1 MVMPLPAG
9 IFPEYL
15 TSINGIFTS
24 KEILDFIFFQNS
36 FCNFVLHWFEYTFR
50 YIRRRGNQVQILN
63 RPATVSPMQR
73 FDNSKSHC
81 IPAGM
86 WEGSSKWGQVRRP
99 ASAYNF

>member
-1 MVMPLPAG
+1 MG
-9 IFPEYL
+9 FSHQKKYW
-15 TSINGIFTS
+15 
-24 KEILDFIFFQNS
+24 ILFFFQNS

-50 YIRRRGNQVQILN
+50 YIQRRGNQVQILN

-86 WEGSSKWGQVRRP
+86 WEGSSKRGQVRRP